1 MKFIQFEV
9 IPIGQLGDF
18 RLIALTD
25 TGEIYTK
32 LYVENEIQ
40 GEWKLIDE
48 GKPKSYWRQ

>member
-9 IPIGQLGDF
+9 IPLGQLGDF

-25 TGEIYTK
+25 VGEIYTN
-32 LYVENEIQ
+32 LYVNNEQ